1 MFLKQ
6 EEGKIKIIDLLS
18 LLFHQIYKY
27 WLESDFSDI
36 IQLFSVLISG
46 IDLLVVLENIELT
59 WKLLNS

>member
-6 EEGKIKIIDLLS
+6 EEDKIKIIDLLS
-18 LLFHQIYKY
+18 SLFHQIYKY
-27 WLESDFSDI
+27 WLENDFSDI
-36 IQLFSVLISG
+36 VQLFSVLISG